1 MLLSTVYMKRLKDV
15 VDEARREGRAVGHFN
30 VATLD
35 MLRGVAQAAAG
46 LNLPVIIGVS
56 EGERAAMGVRQIAA
70 LIKSLREETGQEIYL
85 NADHT
90 TSLGSAKAAV
100 DAGFDAVL
108 ADGSALA
115 LDDNV
120 AYTRQVVAYAKSKNP
135 DILVEGEMGLIGR
148 GSQVLSEVPAEVATA
163 ELTTPEAAS
172 EFSLATGVD
181 LLAPAVGNLH
191 GVLANR
197 PNPNLD
203 IERVRAISATVNLPL
218 VLHGGSGTSDEDVAA
233 AIKAGCAIVHVST
246 ELRLAWRK
254 GVEEGLAEA
263 PDEIAPYKILPDA
276 VEDIKEVVMAR
287 LKLFV
292 GL

>member
-1 MLLSTVYMKRLKDV
+1 MKKLKDV
-15 VDEARREGRAVGHFN
+15 VDEAKRDGRAVGHFN

-35 MLRGVAQAAAG
+35 MLRGVAVAAAS
-46 LNLPVIIGVS
+46 LSVPVVIGVS
-56 EGERAAMGVRQIAA
+56 EGERSALGVRQIAA

-90 TSLGSAKAAV
+90 TSLESAKVAV

-115 LDDNV
+115 PDENV
-120 AYTRQVVAYAKSKNP
+120 TYTKQVAEYARSKNP
-135 DILVEGEMGLIGR
+135 NILVEGEMGLIGR
-148 GSQVLSEVPAEVATA
+148 GSQVLSEVPAEVAAA

-172 EFSLATGVD
+172 EFAAATGVD

-203 IERVRAISATVNLPL
+203 IERVRAISAAVNVPL

-246 ELRLAWRK
+246 ELRLAWRDAVK
-254 GVEEGLAEA
+254 LAFA
-263 PDEIAPYKILPDA
+263 DNPDEVAPYKLLKPAMQA
-276 VEDIKEVVMAR
+276 VAEVATAKLR
-287 LKLFV
+287 LFNNLD
-292 GL
+292 